1 MNTNAEVIA
10 LFLGES
16 TESERHPVVFSD
28 GAQRLVRNSDG
39 TVRLEAVESQEEF
52 DRTARI
58 TGCFRRGKAIRD
70 PKTFEVIGY
79 EMEEVSPLQIT
90 AGS

>member
-1 MNTNAEVIA
+1 MDSNIEVIA
-10 LFLGES
+10 LFLGD
-16 TESERHPVVFSD
+16 TNGSELHSPKYSE
-28 GAQRLVRNSDG
+28 GAERLVRNSDG

-58 TGCFRRGKAIRD
+58 TGTFRRGKAIRD

-79 EMEEVSPLQIT
+79 EMEEISRL
-90 AGS
+90 